1 MKLPLYLST
10 TFAFLWFWSG
20 IQPLFFARQTSLD
33 LLASVGVAD
42 GIAMPVF
49 CLASLVDVALGL
61 WLLIKPNRWCWAVQA
76 VLVVVYSAIIA
87 FRLPEMWHHPFAPL
101 VKNLPL
107 LVVMVYFYLNTQ
119 EVQS

>member
-1 MKLPLYLST
+1 MKPPLYLST

-87 FRLPEMWHHPFAPL
+87 FRLPEMWLHPFAPL
-101 VKNLPL
+101 MKNLPL
-107 LVVMVYFYLNTQ
+107 LAMMVYFYLNTQ